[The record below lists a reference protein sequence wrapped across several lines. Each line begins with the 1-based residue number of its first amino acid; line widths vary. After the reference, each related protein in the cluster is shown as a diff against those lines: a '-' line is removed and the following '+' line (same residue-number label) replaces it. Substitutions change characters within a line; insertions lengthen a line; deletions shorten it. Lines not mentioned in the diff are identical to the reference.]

1 MIFYMSNAL
10 PYILLV
16 LFYIFLS
23 AISYYNKKFRP
34 IIEITSLIVFILFFG
49 FRGFIFYD
57 WSSYYPTFESLPDLS
72 TLFTQDWM
80 KWGWEP
86 GFILFATI
94 TKELT
99 NSYQFFVLL
108 CTVIDTVLLT
118 RFFKLY
124 IPVIPL
130 GFMMY
135 IAMNGIQISTDLMR
149 NSIAICIF
157 LNAIPYIQ
165 KRKIVPYI
173 SLCLLATTFHTSALA
188 YIPLYFFL
196 DKKLNIW
203 IGLSLFAIANIIYL
217 FHIPILKSIISLFVG
232 ILLPSTKLW
241 IDQYLNMDATTGST
255 LSIGYLERLLTATLI
270 FCYYNKLIKSRNSPL
285 FINATLIFLIIFLLL
300 SEFRTISMRTSTLF
314 SFGYWIVWI
323 DLIDCFKYK
332 NNKILFVSF
341 ICLYSILK
349 TYSNCSSDVARYENV
364 LFGNCNYNERL
375 IELRKSLSK

>member
-1 MIFYMSNAL
+1 MSNAL

-16 LFYIFLS
+16 IFYILLS
-23 AISYYNKKFRP
+23 AVSYYKNKFRL
-34 IIEITSLIVFILFFG
+34 IIEVISVAVFILFFG

-57 WSSYYPTFESLPDLS
+57 WSSYYPAFESLPDVS
-72 TLFTQDWM
+72 TLFTQDWL

-94 TKELT
+94 IKELT
-99 NSYQFFVLL
+99 GSYQFFILV
-108 CTVIDTVLLT
+108 CTVINAILLT
-118 RFFKLY
+118 KFFKLY
-124 IPVIPL
+124 LPILPL

-135 IAMNGIQISTDLMR
+135 FTMNGIQISTDLMR

-165 KRKIVPYI
+165 KRKIVQYI
-173 SLCLLATTFHTSALA
+173 SLCLLAATFHASALI

-196 DKKLNIW
+196 HKQLNKW
-203 IGLSLFAIANIIYL
+203 IGLSLLVIANIIYL
-217 FHIPILKSIISLFVG
+217 LHIPIVKPIISLFVG
-232 ILLPSTKLW
+232 LLMPSTKLW
-241 IDQYLNMDATTGST
+241 IDAYLNMDATTGSI

-270 FCYYNKLIKSRNSPL
+270 FCYYNKLIKRRNSPL
-285 FINATLIFLIIFLLL
+285 FVNATLIFLIIFLLL
-300 SEFRTISMRTSTLF
+300 SEFRTMSMRTSTLF

-341 ICLYSILK
+341 ICLYSVLK
-349 TYSNCSSDVARYENV
+349 TYSNCSSKVARYENV
-364 LFGNCNYNERL
+364 LFGESNYNERL
-375 IELRKSLSK
+375 VEFRKSMSK

>member
-1 MIFYMSNAL
+1 MCNAL

-23 AISYYNKKFRP
+23 AVSYYKNKFRL
-34 IIEITSLIVFILFFG
+34 IIEVISVAVFILFFG

-57 WSSYYPTFESLPDLS
+57 WSSYYPAFESLPDVS
-72 TLFTQDWM
+72 TLFTQDWL

-94 TKELT
+94 IKELT
-99 NSYQFFVLL
+99 DSYQFFILV
-108 CTVIDTVLLT
+108 CTVINAILLT

-124 IPVIPL
+124 LPILPL

-135 IAMNGIQISTDLMR
+135 FTMNGIQISTDLLR
-149 NSIAICIF
+149 NSLSICIF
-157 LNAIPYIQ
+157 LNAIPFIQ

-173 SLCLLATTFHTSALA
+173 SLCLLGATFHTSALA

-196 DKKLNIW
+196 NKKINIW
-203 IGLSLFAIANIIYL
+203 IVLSIFAIANVIYL
-217 FHIPILKSIISLFVG
+217 FHIPILKSLISLLVG
-232 ILLPSTKLW
+232 VLMPSTKLW
-241 IDQYLNMDATTGST
+241 IDSYLNMDATTGST

-270 FCYYNKLIKSRNSPL
+270 FCYYNNLIKRRDSPIFL
-285 FINATLIFLIIFLLL
+285 NATLIFLFIFLML
-300 SEFRTISMRTSTLF
+300 SEFKTVSMRTSNLF

-341 ICLYSILK
+341 ICLYSVLK
-349 TYSNCSSDVARYENV
+349 TYSNCSSKVARYENV
-364 LFGNCNYNERL
+364 LFGESNYNERL
-375 IELRKSLSK
+375 VELRKSMPK

>member
-1 MIFYMSNAL
+1 MSNAL

-16 LFYIFLS
+16 LLYIALS
-23 AISYYNKKFRP
+23 AVSYYKIRLRP
-34 IIEITSLIVFILFFG
+34 IIEVISVIVFILFFG

-57 WSSYYPTFESLPDLS
+57 WASYYPAFESLPNIS
-72 TLFTQDWM
+72 TLFTQDWV

-86 GFILFATI
+86 GFILFAAI
-94 TKELT
+94 IKELT
-99 NSYQFFVLL
+99 NSYQFFILL
-108 CTVIDTVLLT
+108 CTVINTILLT

-124 IPVIPL
+124 ISILPL

-135 IAMNGIQISTDLMR
+135 LTMNGIQISTDLLR
-149 NSIAICIF
+149 NSISICIF

-173 SLCLLATTFHTSALA
+173 SLCFLATTFHSSALV

-196 DKKLNIW
+196 NKRLNIW
-203 IGLSLFAIANIIYL
+203 IGLSIFVIANIIYL
-217 FHIPILKSIISLFVG
+217 FHIPILKSIISLFVD
-232 ILLPSTKLW
+232 ILMPSTKLW
-241 IDQYLNMDATTGST
+241 IDAYLNMDAATGSII
-255 LSIGYLERLLTATLI
+255 SIGYLERLLTASLI
-270 FCYYNKLIKSRNSPL
+270 FCYYNKLIKLRNSPL
-285 FINATLIFLIIFLLL
+285 FVNTTLIFLIIFLLL

-341 ICLYSILK
+341 VCLYSVLK
-349 TYSNCSSDVARYENV
+349 TFSNCSSDVAKYENV
-364 LFGNCNYNERL
+364 LFGDSNYSERL

>member
-1 MIFYMSNAL
+1 MSNAL

-16 LFYIFLS
+16 LFYIFL
-23 AISYYNKKFRP
+23 AALSYYNNKFRS
-34 IIEITSLIVFILFFG
+34 IIDVISIVVFILFFG

-57 WSSYYPTFESLPDLS
+57 WASYYPAYESLPDIF

-86 GFILFATI
+86 GFILFASI
-94 TKELT
+94 IKELSD
-99 NSYQFFVLL
+99 SYQFFILL
-108 CTVIDTVLLT
+108 CTVIDTILLT

-124 IPVIPL
+124 VAILPL

-135 IAMNGIQISTDLMR
+135 LTMNGIQISTDLLR

-157 LNAIPYIQ
+157 LNAIPFIPE
-165 KRKIVPYI
+165 RKIVPYI
-173 SLCLLATTFHTSALA
+173 GLCLLAATFHSSALA

-196 DKKLNIW
+196 NKKLNIW
-203 IGLSLFAIANIIYL
+203 IALSLFLIANAIYL

-232 ILLPSTKLW
+232 ALMPSTKLW
-241 IDQYLNMDATTGST
+241 IDSYLNMDASTGST

-270 FCYYNKLIKSRNSPL
+270 FCYYNKLIEIRKSPL
-285 FINATLIFLIIFLLL
+285 FVNATLIFLVIFLLF
-300 SEFRTISMRTSTLF
+300 SEFKTISMRTSTLF

-323 DLIDCFKYK
+323 DLINCFRIK

-341 ICLYSILK
+341 ICLYSIIK

-364 LFGNCNYNERL
+364 LFGASNYNERL
-375 IELRKSLSK
+375 VEFRKSLSK

>member
-1 MIFYMSNAL
+1 MSNAL

-16 LFYIFLS
+16 LFYIILTV
-23 AISYYNKKFRP
+23 ISYYKSRSRF
-34 IIEITSLIVFILFFG
+34 IIEIISIVVFILFFG

-57 WSSYYPTFESLPDLS
+57 WSSYYPAFESLPDIF

-86 GFILFATI
+86 GFILFASI
-94 TKELT
+94 IKELT
-99 NSYQFFVLL
+99 NSYQFFILL
-108 CTVIDTVLLT
+108 CTVINTLLLT

-124 IPVIPL
+124 IAILPL

-135 IAMNGIQISTDLMR
+135 LTMNGIQISTDLLR

-165 KRKIVPYI
+165 QRKLIPYM
-173 SLCLLATTFHTSALA
+173 SLCLLAATFHSSALA

-203 IGLSLFAIANIIYL
+203 IALTLFIGANIIYL
-217 FHIPILKSIISLFVG
+217 FHIPILKSFISIFVG
-232 ILLPSTKLW
+232 ILMPSTKLW
-241 IDQYLNMDATTGST
+241 IDSYLNMDATTGST
-255 LSIGYLERLLTATLI
+255 LSIGYLERLLTATLV
-270 FCYYNKLIKSRNSPL
+270 FCYYNRLIEKRNSPL
-285 FINATLIFLIIFLLL
+285 FVNATLIFLIIFLLF

-332 NNKILFVSF
+332 NNKILFVLF
-341 ICLYSILK
+341 VCLYSIIK
-349 TYSNCSSDVARYENV
+349 TYSNCSSDVARYENI
-364 LFGNCNYNERL
+364 LFGASNFNERL
-375 IELRKSLSK
+375 VEFRKSLSK